1 MPVFKSINNIS
12 HSYGG
17 LKNVINY
24 ITSGEKERIYKVPKT
39 LDDLSSWSA

>member
-1 MPVFKSINNIS
+1 MPVFKSVNNIS

-24 ITSGEKERIYKVPKT
+24 ITSGEKERIYIYFGRKVTHKF
-39 LDDLSSWSA
+39 